1 MLSLGNIL
9 ITGASKGIGFNIFKT
24 LLNHSENLY
33 LSYNSNDNDL
43 RSFINDL
50 EPSKKAKCKVFHLDQ
65 SCKNSIDNFSSSLA
79 GIELDGVVLNA
90 GINNPTDFDKV
101 EVEDWDEIFDTNLRG
116 PFFLIQSLIPNLN
129 DGASI
134 VSIGSVSGQ
143 YGGPRTPHYAASKA
157 GLISLTQVMARFL
170 SSKNIRANTVS
181 AGLISSEMASA
192 GLNSAAVQSAAENIL
207 LSRLGTQEEVSNTVH
222 FLLSDMS
229 SYITAQVINVNGG
242 IYF

>member
-1 MLSLGNIL
+1 MGTKNTSL
-9 ITGASKGIGFNIFKT
+9 
-24 LLNHSENLY
+24 
-33 LSYNSNDNDL
+33 
-43 RSFINDL
+43 R
-50 EPSKKAKCKVFHLDQ
+50 
-65 SCKNSIDNFSSSLA
+65 
-79 GIELDGVVLNA
+79 
-90 GINNPTDFDKV
+90 
-101 EVEDWDEIFDTNLRG
+101 
-116 PFFLIQSLIPNLN
+116 
-129 DGASI
+129 
-134 VSIGSVSGQ
+134 
-143 YGGPRTPHYAASKA
+143 SKA